1 MPTIYMRKD
10 LYDNIVKMGMN
21 PTVYVNTLIDKQFT
35 TTVEYTP
42 SMVLPDEQVEITSIS
57 KAPTKK
63 KVK

>member
-42 SMVLPDEQVEITSIS
+42 SMVLPDEQVERTSIS